1 MSVVTLLAR
10 SRSIQGYAHIMHV
23 KWYVK
28 NPPSEGGRDGTS
40 LNVGSDIVGK
50 KLKHSG
56 LRPHNAR
63 EVVRENPPSE
73 GGRDGTS
80 LNVGNDIVGKKPKHS
95 GLGIHNAREMVCEN
109 SLGEVFELHNSL
121 PDVVQDMS
129 SRIERATIDRN
140 YGDPTVPA
148 FRRLKVSLRK
158 HPPASGVNC

>member
-1 MSVVTLLAR
+1 MGR
-10 SRSIQGYAHIMHV
+10 HV
-23 KWYVK
+23 LCFWGLSATHCD
-28 NPPSEGGRDGTS
+28 NES
-40 LNVGSDIVGK
+40 LHVESMVGSGPSHQGCNPSYV
-50 KLKHSG
+50 SG
-56 LRPHNAR
+56 V
-63 EVVRENPPSE
+63 ERENPPSE